1 MRDLSLAN
9 KIAVFKTLVISKN
22 SSSCIS
28 ENNSK
33 FNSQE
38 LSKIQKKLY
47 GKLAILKQNMTLSV
61 KIMKME
67 VSKMLASCTK

>member
-9 KIAVFKTLVISKN
+9 KIAVFKTLAISKN

-47 GKLAILKQNMTLSV
+47 GKLAILK
-61 KIMKME
+61 
-67 VSKMLASCTK
+67 